1 LAKTP
6 TTTTTQPKPSAAL
19 LPKGTDPRSELFFLL
34 GHLKGSGFESASR
47 ITELVIDL
55 TNVAPTSTDGGE

>member
-1 LAKTP
+1 LAKTTAP
-6 TTTTTQPKPSAAL
+6 TSSKPQTSAAL

-34 GHLKGSGFESASR
+34 GHLRGSNFESASR

-55 TNVAPTSTDGGE
+55 TAPPVETGEE